1 MGDDVT
7 DRFDGKSLEVGSLDE
22 PALSQVAGNGG
33 VMRDTGGTRRNIK
46 GAKAP
51 GDRGAHG
58 GSGEF
63 FEGW

>member
-7 DRFDGKSLEVGSLDE
+7 DRFDGKSLEDGSLDD
-22 PALSQVAGNGG
+22 PAPTHDAGNGAA
-33 VMRDTGGTRRNIK
+33 VRDTGGTRRNIK

-63 FEGW
+63 FEGR